1 MSNPTIVFSS
11 HSLYI
16 EGVVNRFQQLTNT
29 LDTYYIKP
37 DAVDYLQRIAD
48 LKPSVVIIDANE
60 INKRQHCLLCDL
72 ISNFPNIMILQLKV
86 HEKEVQMIQSTSHFA
101 ENVKELVHLI
111 NDHWIN
117 KKGGGTFD

>member
-1 MSNPTIVFSS
+1 MFSS

>member
-1 MSNPTIVFSS
+1 MSIPTIVFSS

-16 EGVVNRFQQLTNT
+16 EGVVNRFQKLSHK
-29 LDTYYIKP
+29 LDTHFIKP
-37 DAVDYLQRIAD
+37 DDGDYLKKIAD
-48 LKPSVVIIDANE
+48 LQPSVVIVDADE
-60 INKRQHCLLCDL
+60 INKPEHCLLCDL
-72 ISNFPNIMILQLKV
+72 IRNFPNIMILQLKV

-117 KKGGGTFD
+117 KKGGGTID